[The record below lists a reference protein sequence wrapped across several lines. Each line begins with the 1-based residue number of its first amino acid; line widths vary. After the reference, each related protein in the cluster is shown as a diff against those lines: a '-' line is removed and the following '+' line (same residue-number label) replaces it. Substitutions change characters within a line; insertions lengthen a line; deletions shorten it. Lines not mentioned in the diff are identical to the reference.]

1 MKYYNFLSIIL
12 LATILIQCD
21 GSKKSFSLQTS
32 ISKSQFRPDE
42 SLKLK
47 VDNPENA
54 RIDSVIYYIN
64 EQKIASVKQN
74 TAYEYSL
81 TSEKLGLKK
90 IRTLVYYETKYHER
104 ETLFELVSP
113 IEPKLLDFEI
123 INRYPHDIQAYTQ
136 GLEFYRDTLFEST
149 GNGEGLGTGKK
160 GKSSIR
166 KTNAKTG
173 KIYQIKEL
181 DDQYFGEGLTILNN
195 HAIQLTWT
203 SQIAF
208 VYNVDQLNQI
218 KTINYSQKI
227 QGWGF
232 CNDGEKLYQSDGTE
246 KIYVLNPENFNILET
261 ISVYSGAGKVKSLNE
276 LEWVNGKIYA
286 NVYQK
291 DAIAIIN
298 AQSGAVEAIVNLSI
312 LKNQVTQH
320 PDLDVLNGIA
330 YEPKSG
336 NFYVTGKN
344 WDTIFEIKIK
354 N

>member
-42 SLKLK
+42 SLKLE

-81 TSEKLGLKK
+81 NSEKLGLKK
-90 IRTLVYYETKYHER
+90 IRTLVYYETQYHEI
-104 ETLFELVSP
+104 ETNFELVSP

-123 INRYPHDIQAYTQ
+123 INRYPHDIKAYTQ

-195 HAIQLTWT
+195 QAIQLTWT

-227 QGWGF
+227 QGWGL

-246 KIYVLNPENFNILET
+246 KIYVLNPENFNVLET